1 METVYVVRDDTVKYM
16 NAAHPL
22 MEHLYYAGENTS
34 WVRDFNKA
42 LKYPD
47 SNAASEMARKLHTE
61 CPVKV
66 LLLQIEGNKVGVG
79 EVNFLH
85 KIA

>member
-34 WVRDFNKA
+34 WV
-42 LKYPD
+42 
-47 SNAASEMARKLHTE
+47 
-61 CPVKV
+61 
-66 LLLQIEGNKVGVG
+66 
-79 EVNFLH
+79 
-85 KIA
+85 